1 LAFTKQEKTE
11 ILAQYEKW
19 VSESQAIFI
28 IEYSKMS
35 MKDID
40 AFRAK
45 AREAGGQ
52 VHVCKN
58 TLLGI
63 VLDKAGINYGKM
75 LEKTSLVAFVSS
87 EAPAVAKV
95 FSDATKNSEVFK
107 LKGGVLDGRAISP
120 AQVKSLA
127 DMPPLP
133 VLRAQL
139 LGVLQAPASKL
150 VRTLA
155 EPARQ
160 MAAVV
165 KAYSEKEAA
174 VAAG

>member
-1 LAFTKQEKTE
+1 LAFTKQQKTE

-28 IEYSKMS
+28 LEYSKMS

-63 VLDKAGINYGKM
+63 ALDKAGIHYGGM
-75 LEKTSLVAFVSS
+75 LDKTSLVGFVSHD
-87 EAPAVAKV
+87 APVVAKV
-95 FSDATKNSEVFK
+95 FSEATKNSEIFK
-107 LKGGVLDGRAISP
+107 LKGGVLDGRAINP
-120 AQVKSLA
+120 AQVKALA

-133 VLRAQL
+133 VLRSQL

-165 KAYSEKEAA
+165 KAYSEREAA